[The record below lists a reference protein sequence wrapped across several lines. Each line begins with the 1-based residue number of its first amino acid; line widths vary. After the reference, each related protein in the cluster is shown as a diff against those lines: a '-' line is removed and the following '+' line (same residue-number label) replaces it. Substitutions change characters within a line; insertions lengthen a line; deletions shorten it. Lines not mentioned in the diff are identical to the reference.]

1 MKRIRKP
8 LHCRAD
14 FSWLAP
20 LVLAY
25 AAASGWRRC
34 FWLAPLL
41 LAGAAGAARA
51 REKASWRRRRVPFR
65 SATGLPRCRCCGAK
79 PRHATSAPQE
89 RGRLAGF
96 REDSSLR
103 QGLIAWNCGA
113 SQGKS
118 KLAPPESS
126 IPGATGLVR
135 RRCCGA
141 KPRHTIYAP
150 HAEKNLLLRIL
161 FNVCRAIISSYSISL
176 ST

>member
-20 LVLAY
+20 LVLAC
-25 AAASGWRRC
+25 AAASCLCRC
-34 FWLAPLL
+34 FLLAPLL
-41 LAGAAGAARA
+41 LASAAGAARA

-65 SATGLPRCRCCGAK
+65 GATGLPRCRCCGAK

-126 IPGATGLVR
+126 IPG
-135 RRCCGA
+135 
-141 KPRHTIYAP
+141 RHRLGSAP
-150 HAEKNLLLRIL
+150 LLRRQTKAYHL
-161 FNVCRAIISSYSISL
+161 CAACREKSAPQNL
-176 ST
+176 V